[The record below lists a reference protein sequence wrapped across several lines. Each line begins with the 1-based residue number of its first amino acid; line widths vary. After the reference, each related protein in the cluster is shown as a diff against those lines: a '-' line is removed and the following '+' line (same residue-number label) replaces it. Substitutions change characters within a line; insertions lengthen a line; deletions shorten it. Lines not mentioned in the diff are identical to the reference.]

1 VNGMVSKSEPPR
13 VSSRKKEP
21 KMLTGSELRS
31 ARMLHSHPS
40 WANRPSV
47 LGRGLHHSV
56 THTKHDKSVS
66 LPRG

>member
-1 VNGMVSKSEPPR
+1 MAWSANANLQKYRQEM
-13 VSSRKKEP
+13 KEP

-47 LGRGLHHSV
+47 
-56 THTKHDKSVS
+56 
-66 LPRG
+66 